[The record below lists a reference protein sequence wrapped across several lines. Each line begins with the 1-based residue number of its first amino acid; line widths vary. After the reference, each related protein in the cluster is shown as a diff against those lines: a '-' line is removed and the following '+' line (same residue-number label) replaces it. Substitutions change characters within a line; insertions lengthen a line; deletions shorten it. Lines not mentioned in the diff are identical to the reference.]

1 MNLKRILNWRR
12 MAANELEEF
21 VPEVDSLEA
30 DISMAML
37 KIASERPMGIAEF
50 SLLKKELPAYVNL
63 PGVEVSKPSDNPG
76 DEYWEEQFRK
86 IAANFG
92 KRGNLLSEGHI
103 KKVPDV
109 GFRITS
115 KGRRYLRSKGFV
127 PSMEW

>member
-12 MAANELEEF
+12 KSGNDMEEF
-21 VPEVDSLEA
+21 VPEVGPLEA
-30 DISMAML
+30 DISMVML
-37 KIASERPMGIAEF
+37 KIAAEQPMGIAEF
-50 SLLKKELPAYVNL
+50 SLLKKLLPAYVRL
-63 PGVEVSKPSDNPG
+63 PGVDVSKPSDNPG
-76 DEYWEEQFRK
+76 DEFWEEQFQK

-103 KKVPDV
+103 KKVQDV

-127 PSMEW
+127 PRMEW

>member
-1 MNLKRILNWRR
+1 MQEDFKVNLKRILKWRR
-12 MAANELEEF
+12 RGADDLEEF
-21 VPEVDSLEA
+21 VPEVEPLEA

-37 KIASERPMGIAEF
+37 KIASVRPMGIAEF
-50 SLLKKELPAYVNL
+50 SLLKKLLPAYVRL
-63 PGVEVSKPSDNPG
+63 PGVEMSKPSDNPG

-86 IAANFG
+86 IVSNFG

-115 KGRRYLRSKGFV
+115 KRRRYL
-127 PSMEW
+127 